1 MRLAKTAIAVI
12 MSILIFPLEA
22 KDGIS
27 GKVYYEWLYPAG
39 PHAEEPNEF
48 SLHRV
53 YFLYEKH
60 LWEDIK
66 VKLLADV
73 ARPGS
78 AWNVYQKYAYL
89 QYGTS
94 MGNLLIGL
102 QGMNVF
108 NITESNWGYRFL
120 AKSSMDNHH
129 FASSADMGLGFAG
142 TFAERVHLH
151 LTITNGGGY
160 KHVEDDKHKKLAV
173 QAVFGEKDLPHH
185 PGFNAGVAFSNE
197 PYDFTP
203 DTTESL
209 TESISVLT
217 AFGAFATKS
226 LRIGGEF
233 DREMD
238 SGAHTRQ
245 IMAVYFDFGVRA
257 ISSLNMNIFGRV
269 ESYNHDVDKPEDGEV
284 NLILGVNIF
293 PIKAFNIAP
302 NIRYHSPATGDA
314 GLTAF
319 QLNFEFKY

>member
-1 MRLAKTAIAVI
+1 MRLAKTAIIVI
-12 MSILIFPLEA
+12 MSTLMFPLEA
-22 KDGIS
+22 KDGLS
-27 GKVYYEWLYPAG
+27 GKVYYEWLYPIGLEAG
-39 PHAEEPNEF
+39 EMNEF

-53 YFLYEKH
+53 YFAYEKH
-60 LWEDIK
+60 IWEDIK

-89 QYGTS
+89 QYETTL
-94 MGNLLIGL
+94 GNMLIGL

-120 AKSSMDNHH
+120 AKSSMDDHH
-129 FASSADMGLGFAG
+129 FASSADMGLGFAR
-142 TFAERVHLH
+142 TFAEKVHLH

-160 KHVEDDKHKKLAV
+160 KHVEDDNHKKLAI

-185 PGFNAGVAFSNE
+185 PGFNAGIVFSNE
-197 PYDFTP
+197 PYDLTI
-203 DTTESL
+203 DTTESV
-209 TESISVLT
+209 ESRSVFT

-233 DREMD
+233 DSEIE
-238 SGAHTRQ
+238 SGGHTRQ
-245 IMAVYFDFGVRA
+245 IVALYFDIGIRA
-257 ISSLNMNIFGRV
+257 IPGLNMNIFGRV
-269 ESYNHDVDKPEDGEV
+269 ESYNHDVEHDDPDLD
-284 NLILGVNIF
+284 LILGINIF
-293 PIKAFNIAP
+293 PIRAFNIAP